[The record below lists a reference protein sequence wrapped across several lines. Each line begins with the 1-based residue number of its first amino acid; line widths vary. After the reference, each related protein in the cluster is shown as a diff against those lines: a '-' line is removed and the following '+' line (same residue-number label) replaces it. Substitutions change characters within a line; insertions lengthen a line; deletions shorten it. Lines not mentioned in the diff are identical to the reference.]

1 METRKITI
9 VNTRDQK
16 KHVVET
22 DATTLGELKSVLNEN
37 QINYSDMD
45 FIEALTKTQL
55 RGDDSL
61 LPHDVPYNHTIT
73 NELVMVLTVPNRKIK
88 SGMTRGELYDVI
100 NSYDDSDKL
109 KNDIKL
115 HFGRNYTMVSNGELE
130 AYLENLN
137 SESTPEQCCENNLAI
152 EQKVDNLYDAVRKL
166 ADVLDNEGLDVD
178 EVYDLLDSDVNECCC
193 KDKTVYSAGMSVEDI
208 DELVSSI

>member
-22 DATTLGELKSVLNEN
+22 NATTLGELKRVLNEN

-88 SGMTRGELYDVI
+88 SGMTRGELYDII

-109 KNDIKL
+109 KNDIKR

-130 AYLENLN
+130 AYLEGLN
-137 SESTPEQCCENNLAI
+137 SESTPEQCCENNLTI
-152 EQKVDNLYDAVRKL
+152 EQKIDNLYDAVRKL

-178 EVYDLLDSDVNECCC
+178 EVYDLLDSDDSECC
-193 KDKTVYSAGMSVEDI
+193 KDKTVYSAGMSADDI
-208 DELVSSI
+208 DGLVSSI